1 MSTTPS
7 MQAPLQASEGSELKG
22 PPPVTFMPLPHVSD
36 AQRAVSAESTAATSA
51 ALEVVNPPADSG
63 HSAEEAQSA
72 AQGQL
77 RPSAPLEAEAVETE
91 EEAAAEAEEEA
102 AAEAEEEAAAE
113 AEEEAAAEAEE
124 EAAAEAEEEAVA
136 EAEEEA
142 VAEAE
147 EEAVAE
153 AEEEAA
159 AEAEAPEPA
168 AAEVVEEAEG
178 LRLHLNAENATGYRG
193 CYLVTNRQGL
203 PAGTPFKATV
213 DGSNGR
219 RHLGYFATAVEAAL
233 CYARHVQAK
242 EAVVAEGQAAGVP
255 ATAGAAGAA
264 GNPRDAAHRRWG
276 MQHSDEAAAPPLP
289 QSERRADSRAERV
302 RSVKGESSAGSSAA
316 PAQARVST
324 RRGGVEGMRC
334 GCRKPLQMLQCD
346 ELTCDVCESRL
357 TQSST
362 VSLARPA

>member
-1 MSTTPS
+1 MLSQQETPALGVDKE
-7 MQAPLQASEGSELKG
+7 MPTLAPALAPDLA
-22 PPPVTFMPLPHVSD
+22 PALLP
-36 AQRAVSAESTAATSA
+36 ALALAV
-51 ALEVVNPPADSG
+51 
-63 HSAEEAQSA
+63 
-72 AQGQL
+72 
-77 RPSAPLEAEAVETE
+77 
-91 EEAAAEAEEEA
+91 
-102 AAEAEEEAAAE
+102 
-113 AEEEAAAEAEE
+113 
-124 EAAAEAEEEAVA
+124 
-136 EAEEEA
+136 
-142 VAEAE
+142 
-147 EEAVAE
+147 
-153 AEEEAA
+153 
-159 AEAEAPEPA
+159 
-168 AAEVVEEAEG
+168 EVVEEAEG
-178 LRLHLNAENATGYRG
+178 LQLHHSAENATGYRG

-255 ATAGAAGAA
+255 ATAGAAG
-264 GNPRDAAHRRWG
+264 NPRDAAHRRWG

-302 RSVKGESSAGSSAA
+302 RSVKGESSAESSAA